1 MRLVASP
8 FLSPSD
14 IDAIKS
20 GYAQREELITRSLSN
35 VVSEIESF
43 AETSDYPTEILTWL
57 IAHDRLAIKIAFPTR
72 VAAGI
77 YHEKIGI
84 IKDGFDAIA
93 FTGSFNETGA
103 AASTNFESI
112 DVFTS
117 WADARRVAN
126 KISDFETL
134 WGNATE
140 GLEVMAFPEALRARL
155 IAVSPKSMP
164 PPPSFD
170 QPEAEAKTITLR
182 EYQEE
187 ALLQWRKNGRRGI
200 FEMATGTGKT
210 KTAISAIRDGIDNG
224 ARSVVVLAP
233 LKHLADDW
241 ANQLSDAAVPV
252 VIRCSSDYSWRQEI
266 ILAASRARLD
276 TAGAP
281 LVIASTYATA
291 QTVDFASS
299 VAGLP
304 KPIMLVADEVHN
316 ITSESSSEI
325 LREVY
330 SMRLGLSATPER
342 YNDADGTNVLYDF
355 FGGVVF
361 RFDIAKAI
369 ALGFLTPYDYFP
381 IFCSLTD
388 VELLEY
394 ELIKHQLHE
403 ISMEPKQGSRR
414 NRVTEILKQR
424 ESLIQTAA
432 DKIKQ
437 FEELIAAGSF
447 DDEGFNLVYCHPRF
461 ISVVQDFL
469 GKECRFRTHTFT
481 AQESLR
487 ERTDILKRF
496 ANGDLRFL
504 TAIRCLDEGVDVP
517 ATRTAFLLN
526 SSQNPK
532 EFIQRRGR
540 VLRLYPGKTA
550 ARIYDFI
557 VLPERVDERDES
569 LVRRELTRFNE
580 FAANARNRDDAVGLL
595 QKKSREIGIS
605 LI

>member
-1 MRLVASP
+1 
-8 FLSPSD
+8 
-14 IDAIKS
+14 
-20 GYAQREELITRSLSN
+20 
-35 VVSEIESF
+35 
-43 AETSDYPTEILTWL
+43 
-57 IAHDRLAIKIAFPTR
+57 
-72 VAAGI
+72 
-77 YHEKIGI
+77 
-84 IKDGFDAIA
+84 
-93 FTGSFNETGA
+93 
-103 AASTNFESI
+103 
-112 DVFTS
+112 
-117 WADARRVAN
+117 
-126 KISDFETL
+126 
-134 WGNATE
+134 
-140 GLEVMAFPEALRARL
+140 
-155 IAVSPKSMP
+155 
-164 PPPSFD
+164 
-170 QPEAEAKTITLR
+170 
-182 EYQEE
+182 
-187 ALLQWRKNGRRGI
+187 
-200 FEMATGTGKT
+200 
-210 KTAISAIRDGIDNG
+210 
-224 ARSVVVLAP
+224 
-233 LKHLADDW
+233 
-241 ANQLSDAAVPV
+241 
-252 VIRCSSDYSWRQEI
+252 
-266 ILAASRARLD
+266 
-276 TAGAP
+276 
-281 LVIASTYATA
+281 
-291 QTVDFASS
+291 
-299 VAGLP
+299 
-304 KPIMLVADEVHN
+304 MLVADEVHN

-504 TAIRCLDEGVDVP
+504 TAIPMPRRRCRRS